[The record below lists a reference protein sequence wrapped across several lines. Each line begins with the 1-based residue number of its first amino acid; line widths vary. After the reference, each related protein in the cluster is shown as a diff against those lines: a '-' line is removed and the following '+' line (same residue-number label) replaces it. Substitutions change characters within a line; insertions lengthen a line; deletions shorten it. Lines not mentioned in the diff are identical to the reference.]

1 MAVLVLGSLNMDLV
15 VRANRLPTVGETLM
29 GHEFFSAFGG
39 KGANQA
45 VALTKL
51 GCPTHFVGQV
61 GQDDFGQTLLLAL
74 QAAGVN
80 IDGVAVNPGTHS
92 GVASIVVTDSG
103 ENTIAC
109 APGANSKVGSAQVDY
124 LKAHLDA
131 APWLLLELGI
141 PIEAVLQ
148 AAQAAQA
155 AQVPVLLDPSPVPA
169 AMPQQLYPY
178 LDLLTPNETEASQLV
193 GFEVN
198 DPQTAQ
204 QAAQQLRNQGV
215 KTVIV
220 TLGAQGVWCSS
231 PDIEFWLPAPTV
243 DVVDT
248 VAAGDAFNGALI
260 AALCE
265 GLPLPIA
272 ARWGVAAGSFAVT
285 QRGAQPAL
293 PDRAAVEDLL
303 ARMAP

>member
-1 MAVLVLGSLNMDLV
+1 MDLV

-51 GCPTHFVGQV
+51 GQPTQFVGQV
-61 GQDDFGQTLLLAL
+61 GEDDFGQTLLLAL

-80 IDGVAVNPGTHS
+80 IDGVAVNPATHS

-109 APGANSKVGSAQVDY
+109 APGANSQVGQAQVDY
-124 LKAHLDA
+124 LRQHLSSA
-131 APWLLLELGI
+131 SWLLLELGI
-141 PIEAVLQ
+141 PLAAVLQ
-148 AAQAAQA
+148 AAQTARAAQL
-155 AQVPVLLDPSPVPA
+155 PVLLDPSPVPEM
-169 AMPQQLYPY
+169 MPPELYPCI
-178 LDLLTPNETEASQLV
+178 DILTPNETEATQLV

-198 DPQTAQ
+198 SPQAAQ
-204 QAAQQLRNQGV
+204 QAAQQLREQGV

-220 TLGAQGVWCSS
+220 TLGAQGAWCSS
-231 PDIEFWLPAPTV
+231 PDGEFWQPAPPV
-243 DVVDT
+243 EVIDT

-260 AALCE
+260 AALCA
-265 GLPLPIA
+265 GLSLPTA
-272 ARWGVAAGSFAVT
+272 VKWGVAAGSFAVT

-293 PDRAAVEDLL
+293 PDRAAVEELL
-303 ARMAP
+303 AVMERP